1 MFLPAEYFWLEP
13 VLIASAVVFI
23 VSLLGNLIAFGNRL
37 ANAIVTAIVFG
48 LIFGALSFY
57 GYGDVQ
63 MRVQT
68 TPDANAPA
76 SEMMNGGNTGGNT
89 Q

>member
-1 MFLPAEYFWLEP
+1 MFLPADYFWLEP
-13 VLIASAVVFI
+13 VLIASGVVFL
-23 VSLLGNLIAFGNRL
+23 VSLLGNLLAFGNRL

-57 GYGDVQ
+57 GYGGIEVKVSTEQ
-63 MRVQT
+63 SI
-68 TPDANAPA
+68 DAP
-76 SEMMNGGNTGGNT
+76 SERLGTGDA

>member
-1 MFLPAEYFWLEP
+1 MFLPADYFWLEP
-13 VLIASAVVFI
+13 VLIASGVVFV

-57 GYGDVQ
+57 GYGNVEMQ
-63 MRVQT
+63 VT
-68 TPDANAPA
+68 ATPSADAPA
-76 SEMMNGGNTGGNT
+76 TQPSGNGNN
-89 Q
+89 